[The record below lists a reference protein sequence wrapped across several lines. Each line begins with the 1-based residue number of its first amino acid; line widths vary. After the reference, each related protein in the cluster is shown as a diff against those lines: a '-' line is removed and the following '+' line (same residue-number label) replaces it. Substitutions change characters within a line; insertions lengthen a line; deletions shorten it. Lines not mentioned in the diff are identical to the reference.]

1 MGARGTGA
9 GSHSRKPPPGPFCDG
24 VAPRVGGW
32 PGITEVTMNGN
43 IQKMMKQAQKLQR
56 QMMEAQEALAE
67 ERVEATSGGGMV
79 KVVADGQQN
88 VLEIKIDREAVDPE
102 DVEMLEDLVLAAVS
116 EALRKSRELAEER
129 MGAFTKGIK
138 IPGLT

>member
-1 MGARGTGA
+1 
-9 GSHSRKPPPGPFCDG
+9 
-24 VAPRVGGW
+24 
-32 PGITEVTMNGN
+32 MNGN

-56 QMMEAQEALAE
+56 QMLEAQEALAE

-79 KVVADGQQN
+79 RVVADGQQN
-88 VLEIKIDREAVDPE
+88 ILEVKIDPDVVDPE

-129 MGAFTKGIK
+129 LGAFTKGLK
-138 IPGLT
+138 IPGLM

>member
-1 MGARGTGA
+1 MLR
-9 GSHSRKPPPGPFCDG
+9 DG
-24 VAPRVGGW
+24 GRR
-32 PGITEVTMNGN
+32 MNGN
-43 IQKMMKQAQKLQR
+43 LQKMMKQAQKLQR
-56 QMMEAQEALAE
+56 QMLEAQEALAE

-79 KVVADGQQN
+79 RVIADGQQN
-88 VLEIKIDREAVDPE
+88 VLEIKIDPEAVDPE

>member
-1 MGARGTGA
+1 
-9 GSHSRKPPPGPFCDG
+9 
-24 VAPRVGGW
+24 
-32 PGITEVTMNGN
+32 MNGN

-88 VLEIKIDREAVDPE
+88 VLEVKIDPEAVDPE

>member
-1 MGARGTGA
+1 MPGRG
-9 GSHSRKPPPGPFCDG
+9 G
-24 VAPRVGGW
+24 VPAPRRVRLDEA
-32 PGITEVTMNGN
+32 EVTMNGN

-56 QMMEAQEALAE
+56 QMLEAQEALAE

-88 VLEIKIDREAVDPE
+88 VLEVKIDPQAVDPE

-116 EALRKSRELAEER
+116 EALRRSRELAEER
-129 MGAFTKGIK
+129 MGAFTKGLK